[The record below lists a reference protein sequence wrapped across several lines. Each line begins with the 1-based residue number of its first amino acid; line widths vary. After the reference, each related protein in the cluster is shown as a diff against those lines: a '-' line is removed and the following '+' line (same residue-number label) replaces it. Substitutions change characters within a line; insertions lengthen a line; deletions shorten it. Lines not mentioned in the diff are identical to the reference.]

1 MKLSEGRLAKPPRR
15 LEHRRLNKRMLQRGF
30 IQRAKRVRAK
40 VTGTSSRPRLSVFR
54 SNRGIFAQ
62 IIDDEK
68 GKTLVSISTKEKALD
83 DVKTKSEKAARAGE
97 LLAKVAL
104 KAKIKKVVFD
114 KSGYRYHGR
123 VKAFADGARKGGLE
137 F

>member
-1 MKLSEGRLAKPPRR
+1 
-15 LEHRRLNKRMLQRGF
+15 MLKSGF

-40 VTGTSSRPRLSVFR
+40 VSGTSARPRLSVFR

-68 GKTLVSISTKEKALD
+68 GKTLVSISTRQKALED
-83 DVKTKSEKAARAGE
+83 TKTKSEGAERAGE
-97 LLAKVAL
+97 LLAKAAL

-123 VKAFADGARKGGLE
+123 IKALADGARKGGLE